1 MKKQLVNGIVLAMGA
16 TLVGCDNV
24 AVLDQ
29 QEEQNVENKG
39 FNVEDIDVTM
49 LIEPGTTINNDIQDK
64 INFIEE
70 ENNDIVNNEEL
81 VENESESESDNEIEN
96 EAESES
102 DNEIEN
108 EAESEAVIDVLDF
121 EIETTITENS
131 NFRVENMNYNEP
143 IYDDEEEEEIVIEEI
158 NDAVPVIS
166 PDYSDET
173 LESETVD
180 SDVQV
185 EDNYKLIMGIDECR
199 VKIGS
204 QLGIDECDLYYTG
217 AISDPQTG
225 ALVETFANVGCPL
238 GVGDAVYGIT
248 ADLTVQENVNFK
260 MVFSDGSVVNFYTDG
275 TDAQEKGFISDEEL
289 GMIRNNIN
297 SLK

>member
-1 MKKQLVNGIVLAMGA
+1 MKKQLVNGMILAMGT
-16 TLVGCDNV
+16 TLVGYDNA

-29 QEEQNVENKG
+29 QEEQNIENKG
-39 FNVEDIDVTM
+39 FNVEDIDITM
-49 LIEPGTTINNDIQDK
+49 LIEPGTIINNNIQDK

-70 ENNDIVNNEEL
+70 ENNDIIN
-81 VENESESESDNEIEN
+81 
-96 EAESES
+96 
-102 DNEIEN
+102 NEIEN
-108 EAESEAVIDVLDF
+108 EAESEAAIDVLDF

-131 NFRVENMNYNEP
+131 NFRVEDMSYSEP
-143 IYDDEEEEEIVIEEI
+143 IYDYEEEEEEIVTEEI
-158 NDAVPVIS
+158 SDAVSVIS
-166 PDYSDET
+166 PDYLDET

-185 EDNYKLIMGIDECR
+185 EDSYKLIMSIDECR

-248 ADLTVQENVNFK
+248 ADLTVQENINFK

-289 GMIRNNIN
+289 GIIKNNVN

>member
-1 MKKQLVNGIVLAMGA
+1 M
-16 TLVGCDNV
+16 
-24 AVLDQ
+24 
-29 QEEQNVENKG
+29 
-39 FNVEDIDVTM
+39 
-49 LIEPGTTINNDIQDK
+49 
-64 INFIEE
+64 
-70 ENNDIVNNEEL
+70 
-81 VENESESESDNEIEN
+81 SYS
-96 EAESES
+96 
-102 DNEIEN
+102 
-108 EAESEAVIDVLDF
+108 
-121 EIETTITENS
+121 
-131 NFRVENMNYNEP
+131 EP
-143 IYDDEEEEEIVIEEI
+143 IYEEKEEEEEIVIEEI
-158 NDAVPVIS
+158 NDAVPIIT

-185 EDNYKLIMGIDECR
+185 EDSYKLIMSIDECR

-289 GMIRNNIN
+289 GMIRNNVN
-297 SLK
+297 SLR

>member
-16 TLVGCDNV
+16 TLVGCDNI

-39 FNVEDIDVTM
+39 FNAEDIDVTM
-49 LIEPGTTINNDIQDK
+49 LIEPGTIINNDIQDK
-64 INFIEE
+64 INFIKE

-96 EAESES
+96 EAESE
-102 DNEIEN
+102 
-108 EAESEAVIDVLDF
+108 AAIDVLDF

-131 NFRVENMNYNEP
+131 NFRVEDMSYSEP
-143 IYDDEEEEEIVIEEI
+143 IYDDEEEEEEIVIEEI
-158 NDAVPVIS
+158 SDAIPVIV

-185 EDNYKLIMGIDECR
+185 EDSYKLIMGIDECR

-275 TDAQEKGFISDEEL
+275 TDAQEKGFITDEEL
-289 GMIRNNIN
+289 GMIRNNVN

>member
-24 AVLDQ
+24 AVLNQ

-39 FNVEDIDVTM
+39 FNAEDIDVTM

-96 EAESES
+96 EV
-102 DNEIEN
+102 
-108 EAESEAVIDVLDF
+108 ESEAAIDVLDF

-131 NFRVENMNYNEP
+131 NFRVEDMSYSEP
-143 IYDDEEEEEIVIEEI
+143 IYEEKEEEEEIVIEEI
-158 NDAVPVIS
+158 NDVVPIIT

-173 LESETVD
+173 LESETID

-185 EDNYKLIMGIDECR
+185 EDSYKLIMGIDECR

-217 AISDPQTG
+217 TISDPQTG

-248 ADLTVQENVNFK
+248 ADLTVKENVNFK

-275 TDAQEKGFISDEEL
+275 TDAQEKGFITDEEL
-289 GMIRNNIN
+289 GMIRNNVN

>member
-16 TLVGCDNV
+16 TLVGCDNI

-39 FNVEDIDVTM
+39 FNVEDIDVST
-49 LIEPGTTINNDIQDK
+49 LIEPGTIINNDMQDK

-70 ENNDIVNNEEL
+70 EKNNEEL
-81 VENESESESDNEIEN
+81 VENESESESDNEIK
-96 EAESES
+96 
-102 DNEIEN
+102 N
-108 EAESEAVIDVLDF
+108 EAESEAAIDVLDF

-131 NFRVENMNYNEP
+131 NFRVENMDYSEP
-143 IYDDEEEEEIVIEEI
+143 ICDYEEEEEEIVTEEI
-158 NDAVPVIS
+158 SDVVPVIV

-185 EDNYKLIMGIDECR
+185 EDSYKLIMSIDECR

-204 QLGIDECDLYYTG
+204 QLGIDEYDLYYTG

-289 GMIRNNIN
+289 GMIRNNVN

>member
-39 FNVEDIDVTM
+39 FNAEDIDVNT
-49 LIEPGTTINNDIQDK
+49 LIEPGTIINNDIQDK

-81 VENESESESDNEIEN
+81 VENESESVSTNEIEN
-96 EAESES
+96 
-102 DNEIEN
+102 D
-108 EAESEAVIDVLDF
+108 AESEAAIDVLDF

-131 NFRVENMNYNEP
+131 NFRVENMDYSEP
-143 IYDDEEEEEIVIEEI
+143 ICDYEEEEEEIVTEEI
-158 NDAVPVIS
+158 SDVVPVIV

-185 EDNYKLIMGIDECR
+185 EDSYKLIMSIDECR

-289 GMIRNNIN
+289 GMIRNNVN
-297 SLK
+297 SLR

>member
-24 AVLDQ
+24 AVLNQ

-39 FNVEDIDVTM
+39 FNAEDIDIST
-49 LIEPGTTINNDIQDK
+49 LIEPETIINNDIQDK

-81 VENESESESDNEIEN
+81 VENESEN
-96 EAESES
+96 ES

-108 EAESEAVIDVLDF
+108 EAESEAAIDILDF

-131 NFRVENMNYNEP
+131 NFRVEDMSYSEP
-143 IYDDEEEEEIVIEEI
+143 IYDYEEEEEEIVTEEI
-158 NDAVPVIS
+158 SDAIPVIT

-217 AISDPQTG
+217 AILDPQTG

-289 GMIRNNIN
+289 GMIRNNVN
-297 SLK
+297 SLR

>member
-39 FNVEDIDVTM
+39 FNVEDIDVST
-49 LIEPGTTINNDIQDK
+49 LIEPGTIINNDIQDK

-81 VENESESESDNEIEN
+81 VENESK
-96 EAESES
+96 SES

-108 EAESEAVIDVLDF
+108 EAESEAAIDVLDF

-131 NFRVENMNYNEP
+131 NFRVEDMNYSEP
-143 IYDDEEEEEIVIEEI
+143 IYDNKEKEEEVATEEIS
-158 NDAVPVIS
+158 DAVPVIA
-166 PDYSDET
+166 PDYTDET

-185 EDNYKLIMGIDECR
+185 EDSYKLIMSIDECR

-217 AISDPQTG
+217 AILDPQTG

-289 GMIRNNIN
+289 GMIRNNVN

>member
-1 MKKQLVNGIVLAMGA
+1 MKKQLVNGMILAMGA
-16 TLVGCDNV
+16 TLVGCDNA

-39 FNVEDIDVTM
+39 FNVEDVDVTM
-49 LIEPGTTINNDIQDK
+49 LIEPGAIINNDIQDK
-64 INFIEE
+64 INFIKE

-81 VENESESESDNEIEN
+81 VENESESV
-96 EAESES
+96 S

-108 EAESEAVIDVLDF
+108 EAESEAAIDVLDF

-131 NFRVENMNYNEP
+131 NFRVEDMDYSES
-143 IYDDEEEEEIVIEEI
+143 ICDYEEEEEEIVTEEI
-158 NDAVPVIS
+158 SDAVPIIS

-185 EDNYKLIMGIDECR
+185 EDSYKLIMGIDECR

-275 TDAQEKGFISDEEL
+275 TDAQEKGFITDEEL
-289 GMIRNNIN
+289 GMIRNNVN

>member
-1 MKKQLVNGIVLAMGA
+1 MKKQLVNGIALAMGA

-81 VENESESESDNEIEN
+81 VENEFESVSN
-96 EAESES
+96 
-102 DNEIEN
+102 NEIEN
-108 EAESEAVIDVLDF
+108 EAESEAAIDVLDF

-131 NFRVENMNYNEP
+131 NFRVENMDYSEP
-143 IYDDEEEEEIVIEEI
+143 ICDYEEEEEEIVIEEI
-158 NDAVPVIS
+158 SDAVPVIV

-185 EDNYKLIMGIDECR
+185 EDSYKLIMGIDECR

-289 GMIRNNIN
+289 GMIRNNVN
-297 SLK
+297 SLR

>member
-39 FNVEDIDVTM
+39 FNAEDIDIST
-49 LIEPGTTINNDIQDK
+49 LIEPETIINNDIQDK

-81 VENESESESDNEIEN
+81 IENEFESVSNNEIEN
-96 EAESES
+96 EV
-102 DNEIEN
+102 
-108 EAESEAVIDVLDF
+108 ESEAAIDVLDF

-131 NFRVENMNYNEP
+131 NFRVEDMNYSEP
-143 IYDDEEEEEIVIEEI
+143 IYDYEEEEEEIVTEEI
-158 NDAVPVIS
+158 SDAIPVIT

-185 EDNYKLIMGIDECR
+185 EDSYKLIIGIDECR

-275 TDAQEKGFISDEEL
+275 TDAQEKGFITDEEL
-289 GMIRNNIN
+289 GMIRNNVN

>member
-1 MKKQLVNGIVLAMGA
+1 MKKQLVNGMILAMGA

-39 FNVEDIDVTM
+39 FNEEDIDATM
-49 LIEPGTTINNDIQDK
+49 LMEPGTTINNDIQDK

-70 ENNDIVNNEEL
+70 ENNDIVNNKEL
-81 VENESESESDNEIEN
+81 VENEFESISN
-96 EAESES
+96 
-102 DNEIEN
+102 NEIEN
-108 EAESEAVIDVLDF
+108 EAESEAAIDVLDF

-131 NFRVENMNYNEP
+131 NFRVEDMNYSEP
-143 IYDDEEEEEIVIEEI
+143 IYEEEEEEIVTEEI
-158 NDAVPVIS
+158 SDAIPVIT

-180 SDVQV
+180 SDVQI
-185 EDNYKLIMGIDECR
+185 EDSYKLIMSIDECR

-248 ADLTVQENVNFK
+248 ADLTVRENVNFK

-289 GMIRNNIN
+289 GMIRNNVN
-297 SLK
+297 SLR

>member
-24 AVLDQ
+24 AVLNQ

-39 FNVEDIDVTM
+39 FNEEDIDATM
-49 LIEPGTTINNDIQDK
+49 LIEPGTIINNDIQEK

-81 VENESESESDNEIEN
+81 VENEFESVSN
-96 EAESES
+96 
-102 DNEIEN
+102 NEIEN
-108 EAESEAVIDVLDF
+108 EAESEAAIDVLDF

-131 NFRVENMNYNEP
+131 NFRVEDMNYSEP
-143 IYDDEEEEEIVIEEI
+143 IYEEKEEEEEIVIEEI
-158 NDAVPVIS
+158 NDVVPIIT

-173 LESETVD
+173 LESETID

-185 EDNYKLIMGIDECR
+185 EDSYKLIMGIDECR

-248 ADLTVQENVNFK
+248 ADLTVKENVNFK

-275 TDAQEKGFISDEEL
+275 TDAQEKGFITDEEL
-289 GMIRNNIN
+289 GMIRNNVN

>member
-39 FNVEDIDVTM
+39 FNAEDIDIST
-49 LIEPGTTINNDIQDK
+49 LIEPETIINNDIQDK

-96 EAESES
+96 EV
-102 DNEIEN
+102 
-108 EAESEAVIDVLDF
+108 ESEAAIDVLDF

-131 NFRVENMNYNEP
+131 NFRVEDMSYSEP
-143 IYDDEEEEEIVIEEI
+143 IYEEKEEEEEIVIEEI
-158 NDAVPVIS
+158 NDVVPIIT

-173 LESETVD
+173 LESETID

-185 EDNYKLIMGIDECR
+185 EDSYKLIMGIDECR

-217 AISDPQTG
+217 TISDPQTG

-248 ADLTVQENVNFK
+248 ADLTVKENVNFK

-275 TDAQEKGFISDEEL
+275 TDAQEKGFITDEEL
-289 GMIRNNIN
+289 GMIRNNVN

>member
-39 FNVEDIDVTM
+39 FNAEDIDVTM
-49 LIEPGTTINNDIQDK
+49 LIEPGATINNDIQDK

-70 ENNDIVNNEEL
+70 ENNDIVNNEKL
-81 VENESESESDNEIEN
+81 VENEFESVSN
-96 EAESES
+96 
-102 DNEIEN
+102 NEIEN
-108 EAESEAVIDVLDF
+108 EAESEAAIDVLDF

-131 NFRVENMNYNEP
+131 NFRVENMDYSEP
-143 IYDDEEEEEIVIEEI
+143 ICDYEEEEEEIVTEEI
-158 NDAVPVIS
+158 SDAVPVII
-166 PDYSDET
+166 PDYSDKT

-185 EDNYKLIMGIDECR
+185 EDSYKLIMSIDECR

-238 GVGDAVYGIT
+238 GVGDAVYGVT
-248 ADLTVQENVNFK
+248 ADLTVQESVNFK

-275 TDAQEKGFISDEEL
+275 TDAQEKGFITDEES
-289 GMIRNNIN
+289 GMIRNNVN

>member
-29 QEEQNVENKG
+29 QEEQNIENKG
-39 FNVEDIDVTM
+39 FNVEDIDVNT
-49 LIEPGTTINNDIQDK
+49 LIEPGTIINNDMQDK

-96 EAESES
+96 EAESE
-102 DNEIEN
+102 
-108 EAESEAVIDVLDF
+108 AVIDVLDF

-131 NFRVENMNYNEP
+131 NFRVEDMSYSEP
-143 IYDDEEEEEIVIEEI
+143 IYEEKEEEEKIVIEEI
-158 NDAVPVIS
+158 SDAAPVIV
-166 PDYSDET
+166 PDYSDEI
-173 LESETVD
+173 LESETVN

-185 EDNYKLIMGIDECR
+185 EDSYKLIMSIDECR

-260 MVFSDGSVVNFYTDG
+260 MIFSDGSVVNFYTDG

-289 GMIRNNIN
+289 GMIRNNVN
-297 SLK
+297 SLR

>member
-16 TLVGCDNV
+16 TLVGCDNI

-39 FNVEDIDVTM
+39 FNVEDIDVST
-49 LIEPGTTINNDIQDK
+49 LIEPGTIINNDMQDK

-70 ENNDIVNNEEL
+70 EKNNEEL
-81 VENESESESDNEIEN
+81 VENESESESDNEIK
-96 EAESES
+96 
-102 DNEIEN
+102 N
-108 EAESEAVIDVLDF
+108 EAESEAAIDVLDF

-131 NFRVENMNYNEP
+131 NFRVENMDYSEP
-143 IYDDEEEEEIVIEEI
+143 ICDYEEEEEEIVTEEI
-158 NDAVPVIS
+158 SDAIPVIT

-185 EDNYKLIMGIDECR
+185 EDSYKLIMSIDECR

-204 QLGIDECDLYYTG
+204 QLGIDEYDLYYTG

-289 GMIRNNIN
+289 GMIRNNVN

>member
-1 MKKQLVNGIVLAMGA
+1 MKKQLVNGIALAMGA
-16 TLVGCDNV
+16 TLIGCDNV

-39 FNVEDIDVTM
+39 FNAEDIDVTM
-49 LIEPGTTINNDIQDK
+49 LIEPGTIINNNIQDK

-81 VENESESESDNEIEN
+81 VENESESESDNK
-96 EAESES
+96 
-102 DNEIEN
+102 IEN
-108 EAESEAVIDVLDF
+108 EAESEAAIDVLDF

-131 NFRVENMNYNEP
+131 NFRVENMDYSEP
-143 IYDDEEEEEIVIEEI
+143 ICDYEEEEEEIVTEEI
-158 NDAVPVIS
+158 SDAVPVII
-166 PDYSDET
+166 PDYSDKT

-185 EDNYKLIMGIDECR
+185 EDSYKLIMSIDECR

-238 GVGDAVYGIT
+238 GVGDAVYGVT
-248 ADLTVQENVNFK
+248 ADLTVQESVNFK

-275 TDAQEKGFISDEEL
+275 TDAQEKGFITDEES
-289 GMIRNNIN
+289 GMIRNNVN

>member
-39 FNVEDIDVTM
+39 FNVEDIDVST
-49 LIEPGTTINNDIQDK
+49 LIEPGTIINNDMQDK

-96 EAESES
+96 EAESE
-102 DNEIEN
+102 
-108 EAESEAVIDVLDF
+108 AAIDILDF

-131 NFRVENMNYNEP
+131 NFRVEDMSYSEP
-143 IYDDEEEEEIVIEEI
+143 IYDDEEEEEIITEEI
-158 NDAVPVIS
+158 SDAVPVIS
-166 PDYSDET
+166 PDYSDKT

-185 EDNYKLIMGIDECR
+185 EDSYKLIMGIDECR

-289 GMIRNNIN
+289 GMIRNNVN

>member
-16 TLVGCDNV
+16 TLVGCDNI

-39 FNVEDIDVTM
+39 FNAEDIDVTM
-49 LIEPGTTINNDIQDK
+49 LIEPGTIINNDIQDK

-96 EAESES
+96 EAESE
-102 DNEIEN
+102 
-108 EAESEAVIDVLDF
+108 AAIDVLDF

-131 NFRVENMNYNEP
+131 NFRVEDMSYSEP
-143 IYDDEEEEEIVIEEI
+143 IYEEKEEEEEIVIEEI
-158 NDAVPVIS
+158 NDAVPIIT

-185 EDNYKLIMGIDECR
+185 EDSYKLIMSIDECR

-225 ALVETFANVGCPL
+225 ALVETFTNVGCPL

-275 TDAQEKGFISDEEL
+275 TDAQEKGFITDEEL
-289 GMIRNNIN
+289 GMIRNNVN

>member
-1 MKKQLVNGIVLAMGA
+1 MKKQLVNGMVLAMGA

-39 FNVEDIDVTM
+39 FNAEDIDVTM

-96 EAESES
+96 EAESE
-102 DNEIEN
+102 
-108 EAESEAVIDVLDF
+108 AAIDVLDF

-131 NFRVENMNYNEP
+131 NFRVENMDYSEP
-143 IYDDEEEEEIVIEEI
+143 ICDYEEEEEEIVTEEI
-158 NDAVPVIS
+158 SDAIPVIT

-185 EDNYKLIMGIDECR
+185 EDSYKLIMSIDECR

-289 GMIRNNIN
+289 GMIRNNVN

>member
-39 FNVEDIDVTM
+39 FNAEDIDVTM
-49 LIEPGTTINNDIQDK
+49 LIEPGATINNDIQDK

-81 VENESESESDNEIEN
+81 VENEFESVSNNEIEN
-96 EAESES
+96 ET
-102 DNEIEN
+102 
-108 EAESEAVIDVLDF
+108 ESEAAIDVLDF

-131 NFRVENMNYNEP
+131 NFRVEDMNYSEP
-143 IYDDEEEEEIVIEEI
+143 IYDYEEEEEEIITEEI
-158 NDAVPVIS
+158 SDAVPVIS

-185 EDNYKLIMGIDECR
+185 EDSYKLIMGIDECR

-275 TDAQEKGFISDEEL
+275 TDAQEKGFITDEEL
-289 GMIRNNIN
+289 GMIRNNVN

>member
-39 FNVEDIDVTM
+39 FNVEDIDVST
-49 LIEPGTTINNDIQDK
+49 LIEPGTIINNDIQDK

-70 ENNDIVNNEEL
+70 ENNDIINNEEL

-96 EAESES
+96 EAESE
-102 DNEIEN
+102 
-108 EAESEAVIDVLDF
+108 AAIDVLDF

-131 NFRVENMNYNEP
+131 NFRVEDMNYSEP
-143 IYDDEEEEEIVIEEI
+143 IYDEEEEEEIVIEEI
-158 NDAVPVIS
+158 NDAVPVIT

-185 EDNYKLIMGIDECR
+185 EDSYKLIMSIDECR

-289 GMIRNNIN
+289 EMIKNNVN

>member
-39 FNVEDIDVTM
+39 FNAEDIDVST
-49 LIEPGTTINNDIQDK
+49 LIEPGTIINNDIQDK

-81 VENESESESDNEIEN
+81 VENESESVSN
-96 EAESES
+96 
-102 DNEIEN
+102 NEIEN
-108 EAESEAVIDVLDF
+108 EAESEAAIDVLDF

-131 NFRVENMNYNEP
+131 NFRVENMDYSEP
-143 IYDDEEEEEIVIEEI
+143 ICDYEEEEEEIVTEEI
-158 NDAVPVIS
+158 SDAVPVIA
-166 PDYSDET
+166 PDYSNET

-185 EDNYKLIMGIDECR
+185 EDSYKLIMSIDECR

-275 TDAQEKGFISDEEL
+275 TDAQEKGFITDEEL
-289 GMIRNNIN
+289 GMIRNNVN

>member
-29 QEEQNVENKG
+29 QEEQNVENKC
-39 FNVEDIDVTM
+39 FNTEDIDVTM
-49 LIEPGTTINNDIQDK
+49 LIEPGTIINNDIQDK

-81 VENESESESDNEIEN
+81 VENESESVSNNEIEN
-96 EAESES
+96 ET
-102 DNEIEN
+102 
-108 EAESEAVIDVLDF
+108 ESEAEIDVLDF
-121 EIETTITENS
+121 EIKTTITENS
-131 NFRVENMNYNEP
+131 NFRVENMNYSEP
-143 IYDDEEEEEIVIEEI
+143 IYDDEEEEEEIVTEEI
-158 NDAVPVIS
+158 SDAVPVIS
-166 PDYSDET
+166 PDYSDNT

-185 EDNYKLIMGIDECR
+185 EDNYKLIMSIDECR

-289 GMIRNNIN
+289 GMIRNNVN

>member
-39 FNVEDIDVTM
+39 FNVEDIDVST
-49 LIEPGTTINNDIQDK
+49 LIEPGTIINNDIQDK

-81 VENESESESDNEIEN
+81 VENEFESESNNEIEN
-96 EAESES
+96 EAV
-102 DNEIEN
+102 
-108 EAESEAVIDVLDF
+108 SEATIDVLDF

-131 NFRVENMNYNEP
+131 NFRVEDMNYSEP
-143 IYDDEEEEEIVIEEI
+143 IYDDDEEEEEEIVIEEI
-158 NDAVPVIS
+158 SNAAPVIV

-185 EDNYKLIMGIDECR
+185 EDSYKLIMSIDECR

-248 ADLTVQENVNFK
+248 SDLTVQENVNFK

-289 GMIRNNIN
+289 GMIRNNVN
-297 SLK
+297 SLR

>member
-1 MKKQLVNGIVLAMGA
+1 MKKQLVNGMILAMGA
-16 TLVGCDNV
+16 TLVGCDNA

-39 FNVEDIDVTM
+39 FNVEDVDVTM
-49 LIEPGTTINNDIQDK
+49 LIEPGAIINNDIQDK
-64 INFIEE
+64 INFIKE

-81 VENESESESDNEIEN
+81 VENESESV
-96 EAESES
+96 S

-108 EAESEAVIDVLDF
+108 EAESEAAIDVLDF

-131 NFRVENMNYNEP
+131 NFRVKDMNYSEP
-143 IYDDEEEEEIVIEEI
+143 IYDYEEEEEEIITEEI
-158 NDAVPVIS
+158 SDAVPIIS

-185 EDNYKLIMGIDECR
+185 EDSYKLIMGIDECR

-275 TDAQEKGFISDEEL
+275 TDAQEKGFITDEEL
-289 GMIRNNIN
+289 GMIRNNVN

>member
-39 FNVEDIDVTM
+39 FNTEDIDVST
-49 LIEPGTTINNDIQDK
+49 LIEPGTIINNDIQDK

-81 VENESESESDNEIEN
+81 VENESESVFNNEIEN
-96 EAESES
+96 
-102 DNEIEN
+102 D
-108 EAESEAVIDVLDF
+108 AESEAVIDVLDF

-131 NFRVENMNYNEP
+131 NFRVEDMSYSEP
-143 IYDDEEEEEIVIEEI
+143 IYNEEEEEEIVTEEI
-158 NDAVPVIS
+158 SDAVPVIA
-166 PDYSDET
+166 PDYSNET

-185 EDNYKLIMGIDECR
+185 EDSYKLIMSVDECR

-217 AISDPQTG
+217 AILDPQTG
-225 ALVETFANVGCPL
+225 TLVETFANVGCPL

-275 TDAQEKGFISDEEL
+275 TDAQEKGFITDEEL
-289 GMIRNNIN
+289 GMIRNNVN

>member
-16 TLVGCDNV
+16 ILVGCDNV

-39 FNVEDIDVTM
+39 FNVEDIDVST
-49 LIEPGTTINNDIQDK
+49 LIEPGTIINNDIQDK

-81 VENESESESDNEIEN
+81 VENEFESVSNNEIEN
-96 EAESES
+96 ET
-102 DNEIEN
+102 
-108 EAESEAVIDVLDF
+108 ESEAAIDVLDF

-131 NFRVENMNYNEP
+131 NFRVEDMNYSEP
-143 IYDDEEEEEIVIEEI
+143 IYDYEEEEEEIITEEI

-185 EDNYKLIMGIDECR
+185 EDSYKLIMGIDECR

-289 GMIRNNIN
+289 GMIRNNVN
-297 SLK
+297 SLR

>member
-39 FNVEDIDVTM
+39 FNAEDIDVTM

-81 VENESESESDNEIEN
+81 VENESESVFNNEIEN
-96 EAESES
+96 
-102 DNEIEN
+102 D
-108 EAESEAVIDVLDF
+108 AESEAVIDVLDF

-131 NFRVENMNYNEP
+131 NFRVEDMSYSEP
-143 IYDDEEEEEIVIEEI
+143 IYNEEEEEEIVTEEI
-158 NDAVPVIS
+158 SDAVPVIA
-166 PDYSDET
+166 PDYSNET

-185 EDNYKLIMGIDECR
+185 EDSYKLIMSVDECR

-225 ALVETFANVGCPL
+225 ALVETFANIGCPL

-289 GMIRNNIN
+289 GMIRNNVN

>member
-1 MKKQLVNGIVLAMGA
+1 MKKQLVNGMILAMGA
-16 TLVGCDNV
+16 TLVGCDNA

-39 FNVEDIDVTM
+39 FNVEDIDVST

-96 EAESES
+96 EAE
-102 DNEIEN
+102 
-108 EAESEAVIDVLDF
+108 AESEAEIDVLDF

-131 NFRVENMNYNEP
+131 NFRVENMDYSEP
-143 IYDDEEEEEIVIEEI
+143 ICDYEEEEEEIVIEEI
-158 NDAVPVIS
+158 SDAVPVIV

-185 EDNYKLIMGIDECR
+185 EDSYKLIMGIDECR

-275 TDAQEKGFISDEEL
+275 TDAQEKGFITDEEL
-289 GMIRNNIN
+289 GMIRNNVN

>member
-39 FNVEDIDVTM
+39 FNEEDIDATM
-49 LIEPGTTINNDIQDK
+49 LIEPGTIINNDIQEK

-96 EAESES
+96 EAESE
-102 DNEIEN
+102 
-108 EAESEAVIDVLDF
+108 AAIDVLDF

-131 NFRVENMNYNEP
+131 NFRVEDMNYSEP
-143 IYDDEEEEEIVIEEI
+143 IYDDEEEEEEIAIEEI
-158 NDAVPVIS
+158 SDAIPVIV
-166 PDYSDET
+166 PDYSDEI

-185 EDNYKLIMGIDECR
+185 EDSYKLIMGIDECR

-289 GMIRNNIN
+289 GMIRNNVN
-297 SLK
+297 SLR

>member
-1 MKKQLVNGIVLAMGA
+1 MKKQLVNGMILAMGA

-39 FNVEDIDVTM
+39 FNVEDIDVST
-49 LIEPGTTINNDIQDK
+49 LIEPGTIINNDIQDK

-81 VENESESESDNEIEN
+81 IENESESVSNNEIEN
-96 EAESES
+96 EA
-102 DNEIEN
+102 
-108 EAESEAVIDVLDF
+108 AIDVLDF

-131 NFRVENMNYNEP
+131 NFRVENMNYSEP
-143 IYDDEEEEEIVIEEI
+143 IYDDEEEEEEIVTEEI
-158 NDAVPVIS
+158 SDAVPVIA

-173 LESETVD
+173 LESETID

-185 EDNYKLIMGIDECR
+185 EDSYKLIMSIDECR

-225 ALVETFANVGCPL
+225 VLVETFANVGCPL

-275 TDAQEKGFISDEEL
+275 TDAQEKGLISDEAL
-289 GMIRNNIN
+289 GRIKNNVN

>member
-39 FNVEDIDVTM
+39 FNAEDIDFTM

-81 VENESESESDNEIEN
+81 VENEFESVSNNEIEN
-96 EAESES
+96 EAV
-102 DNEIEN
+102 
-108 EAESEAVIDVLDF
+108 SEATIDVLDF

-131 NFRVENMNYNEP
+131 NFRVEDMSYSEP
-143 IYDDEEEEEIVIEEI
+143 IYNEEEEEEIVTEEI
-158 NDAVPVIS
+158 SDAVPVIT

-185 EDNYKLIMGIDECR
+185 EDSYKLIMGIDECR

-275 TDAQEKGFISDEEL
+275 TDAQEKGFITDEEL
-289 GMIRNNIN
+289 GMIRNNVN

>member
-39 FNVEDIDVTM
+39 FNAEDIDVTM
-49 LIEPGTTINNDIQDK
+49 LIEPGTIINNDIQDK

-96 EAESES
+96 EAESE
-102 DNEIEN
+102 
-108 EAESEAVIDVLDF
+108 AAIDILDF

-131 NFRVENMNYNEP
+131 NFRVENMDYSEP
-143 IYDDEEEEEIVIEEI
+143 ICDYEEEEEEIVTEEI
-158 NDAVPVIS
+158 SDAVPVIT
-166 PDYSDET
+166 PDYSDNT

-185 EDNYKLIMGIDECR
+185 EDNYKLIMSIDECR

-275 TDAQEKGFISDEEL
+275 TDAQEKGFITDEEL
-289 GMIRNNIN
+289 GMIRNNVN

>member
-29 QEEQNVENKG
+29 QEEQNVENKC
-39 FNVEDIDVTM
+39 FNEEDIDATM
-49 LIEPGTTINNDIQDK
+49 LIEPGTIINNDIQEK
-64 INFIEE
+64 INFIKE

-81 VENESESESDNEIEN
+81 VENEFESVSNNEIK
-96 EAESES
+96 
-102 DNEIEN
+102 N

-131 NFRVENMNYNEP
+131 NFRVENMDYSEP
-143 IYDDEEEEEIVIEEI
+143 ICDYEEEEEEIVTEEI
-158 NDAVPVIS
+158 SDAIPVIA
-166 PDYSDET
+166 PDYSDNT

-185 EDNYKLIMGIDECR
+185 EDNYKLIMSIDECR

-238 GVGDAVYGIT
+238 GVGDAVYGVT

-275 TDAQEKGFISDEEL
+275 TDAQEKGFITDEEL
-289 GMIRNNIN
+289 GMIRNNVN

>member
-39 FNVEDIDVTM
+39 FNAEDIDVTM
-49 LIEPGTTINNDIQDK
+49 LIEPGTIINNDIQDK

-81 VENESESESDNEIEN
+81 VENEFKSESDNEIK
-96 EAESES
+96 
-102 DNEIEN
+102 N
-108 EAESEAVIDVLDF
+108 EAESEAEIDVLNF

-131 NFRVENMNYNEP
+131 NFRVEDMNYSEP
-143 IYDDEEEEEIVIEEI
+143 IYDEEEEEEIVTEEI
-158 NDAVPVIS
+158 SDAIPVIT

-185 EDNYKLIMGIDECR
+185 EDSYKLIMSIDECR

-289 GMIRNNIN
+289 GMIRNNVN
-297 SLK
+297 SLR

>member
-1 MKKQLVNGIVLAMGA
+1 MKKQLVNGMILAMGA
-16 TLVGCDNV
+16 TLIGCDNA

-96 EAESES
+96 EAESE
-102 DNEIEN
+102 
-108 EAESEAVIDVLDF
+108 AVIDVLDF

-131 NFRVENMNYNEP
+131 NFRVEDMSYSEP
-143 IYDDEEEEEIVIEEI
+143 IYEEKEEEEEIVIEEI
-158 NDAVPVIS
+158 NDAVPIIT

-185 EDNYKLIMGIDECR
+185 EDSYKLIMGIDECR

-289 GMIRNNIN
+289 GMIRNNVN
-297 SLK
+297 SLR

>member
-1 MKKQLVNGIVLAMGA
+1 MKKQLVNGIILAMGA

-39 FNVEDIDVTM
+39 FNVEDIDVST
-49 LIEPGTTINNDIQDK
+49 LIEPGTIINNDIQDK

-81 VENESESESDNEIEN
+81 VENESESVSDNEIEN
-96 EAESES
+96 ES
-102 DNEIEN
+102 
-108 EAESEAVIDVLDF
+108 EAEIDVLDF

-131 NFRVENMNYNEP
+131 NFRVENMDYSEP
-143 IYDDEEEEEIVIEEI
+143 ICDYEEEEEEIVAEEI
-158 NDAVPVIS
+158 SDAVPVIA

-185 EDNYKLIMGIDECR
+185 EDSYKLIMSIDECR

-204 QLGIDECDLYYTG
+204 QLGIDECDL
-217 AISDPQTG
+217 
-225 ALVETFANVGCPL
+225 
-238 GVGDAVYGIT
+238 
-248 ADLTVQENVNFK
+248 
-260 MVFSDGSVVNFYTDG
+260 
-275 TDAQEKGFISDEEL
+275 
-289 GMIRNNIN
+289 
-297 SLK
+297 